1 LHRWVPHL
9 TVSSSSV
16 EGFTAKNLLLAFSRP
31 LDELMHPP
39 SVHPVLK
46 PSKLVPLC
54 LELKYCRM
62 NHYLYFGSS
71 GAEDSS
77 LGTSLSYSNWLSD
90 RPTTPTD
97 DLQFIWRYWFLRD
110 DCCFSFWVHSTHLEN
125 GSSVHPTVP
134 FCCFLCVLYLPSL
147 ELNIPSLI
155 ASKYILTLN
164 FAMHMLTC
172 AWYVKFV

>member
-16 EGFTAKNLLLAFSRP
+16 EGFAAKNLFLAFSRP

-46 PSKLVPLC
+46 PSKLLALC

-62 NHYLYFGSS
+62 NHCLYVGSS

-77 LGTSLSYSNWLSD
+77 LGTSLSYSNWSSD

-97 DLQFIWRYWFLRD
+97 GPSVHLTLLILARWLLLLLLS
-110 DCCFSFWVHSTHLEN
+110 SFNTSRKWIV
-125 GSSVHPTVP
+125 GSSDSA
-134 FCCFLCVLYLPSL
+134 VLLFSL
-147 ELNIPSLI
+147 RLI
-155 ASKYILTLN
+155 LAITG
-164 FAMHMLTC
+164 T
-172 AWYVKFV
+172 